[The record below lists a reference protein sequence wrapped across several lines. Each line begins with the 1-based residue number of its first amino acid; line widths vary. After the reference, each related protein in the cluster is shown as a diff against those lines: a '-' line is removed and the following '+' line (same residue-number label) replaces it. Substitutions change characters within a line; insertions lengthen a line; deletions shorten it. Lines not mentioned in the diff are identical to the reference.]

1 VLDTINLAIGQLRS
15 RIAELLRRHDGQ
27 TLVEYALIIA
37 LIAVGL
43 IVALIFLRTEIKELF
58 SDVGN
63 ELDKAP
69 SPGN

>member
-1 VLDTINLAIGQLRS
+1 MLDTINLAIGQLRS
-15 RIAELLRRHDGQ
+15 RISELIRRHDGQ

-43 IVALIFLRTEIKELF
+43 IIALVFLRDEIKELF

-63 ELDKAP
+63 ELNKAP
-69 SPGN
+69 GN

>member
-1 VLDTINLAIGQLRS
+1 MMDSIHLMIGRVHAALT
-15 RIAELLRRHDGQ
+15 ALRRREEGQ

-43 IVALIFLRTEIKELF
+43 IVALIFLQDEIQELF

-63 ELDKAP
+63 ELNKAP
-69 SPGN
+69 GN

>member
-1 VLDTINLAIGQLRS
+1 MLDAINIAITRVREAIHS
-15 RIAELLRRHDGQ
+15 KLRRQDGQ

-43 IVALIFLRTEIKELF
+43 IIALIFLRDEIEELF

-69 SPGN
+69 SP

>member
-1 VLDTINLAIGQLRS
+1 LLDAINIAITRMREAVYS
-15 RIAELLRRHDGQ
+15 KLRRQDGQ

-43 IVALIFLRTEIKELF
+43 IIALIFLRDEIEELF

-69 SPGN
+69 SP

>member
-1 VLDTINLAIGQLRS
+1 MLDAINIAIT
-15 RIAELLRRHDGQ
+15 RIREALDSKLRRQDGQ

-43 IVALIFLRTEIKELF
+43 IIALIFLRDEIEELF

-69 SPGN
+69 SP

>member
-1 VLDTINLAIGQLRS
+1 MLDAINIAIVRVREALS
-15 RIAELLRRHDGQ
+15 SKLRRQDGQ

-43 IVALIFLRTEIKELF
+43 IIALIFLRDEIEELF

-69 SPGN
+69 SP

>member
-1 VLDTINLAIGQLRS
+1 LLDAINIAIT
-15 RIAELLRRHDGQ
+15 RIREAVTSKLRRQDGQ

-43 IVALIFLRTEIKELF
+43 IIALIFLRDEIEELF

-69 SPGN
+69 SP

>member
-1 VLDTINLAIGQLRS
+1 MMDAINTTIARIREAIDS
-15 RIAELLRRHDGQ
+15 KLRRQDGQ

-43 IVALIFLRTEIKELF
+43 IIALIFLQDEIQELF

-63 ELDKAP
+63 ELNK